1 MSPPLALKRK
11 LETIDLSKVP
21 VVDLSGDTA
30 PPPPKI
36 ARTEPPKIACTEP
49 PNQSQAQC
57 PLSREIIDDD
67 EDVLVETTGSEGQQ
81 LNVYDHVQSFQGF
94 TAPIVGVRYYNGII
108 SVQEHVNLTREPNN
122 MYDRNAIAVTNIRG
136 EKIGHVS
143 RTLAAKLSP
152 LMDRRQI
159 VLEGTVTGPK
169 GQFEAPCYYQILI
182 PSREPQRSASIAAVK
197 AAKIPGAK
205 LTDEYKAIEQA
216 IKESKKRAAAA
227 AKGRNNRKNPY
238 DGPVTREAWEFGDES
253 VWAASQ
259 FPPSQEYGTPGI
271 PEISAAWD
279 QFIDGAQQLINPR
292 EVEQLVQRYGNSEDD
307 LQKMPIAFQPD
318 RLKTKMLPYQLQGL
332 AWMLKME
339 HPQLPKGNEVVGMW
353 KRTTTGKYQN
363 IATMFTTDN
372 PDLPSGGLLADDMGL
387 GKTLQ
392 TISLIVA
399 DVSQEKVLIPSPKVD
414 EDTCTAGTLIVAPV
428 GVMSNWS
435 DQMAQHISKDQPLNV
450 LRYHQAGKAQAKNL
464 DNYDVVITSYGTLT
478 SDFSNKA
485 SQKKGLFSYKWRR
498 IVLDEA
504 HLIRNP
510 ASQASL
516 AACGLDAAS
525 RWSLTGTPIVNNMK
539 DLFSQVRFLRYSGGI
554 ANFETFSRCLI
565 RPLTR
570 GEPAA
575 SHLLQILMATVCL
588 RRLKHMKFVDLRLP
602 NITEYIRHVEF
613 HPDER
618 KKYEVLEMEG
628 KGLLQKYIHDANSNS
643 YRFLLEILLRM
654 RQVCNHSALCGERI
668 ASLMKLA
675 DVQQVSVL
683 NPEHLKALQDFL
695 DLAIEAQ
702 EDCTICMEPLNNR
715 NPRITTC
722 KHVFCLDCIT
732 KTISMQHK
740 CPLCRS
746 PLDAAKDL
754 IEPAIPTIKKQD
766 PEIPRDPDSSSKI
779 ERLMEILTMTHKKN
793 PGTKTVIFS
802 QWTSFLSLLEP
813 FLRKAGI
820 RFSRLDGTLNVK
832 KRDDAVET
840 FTQPGCEVLLASLAV
855 ANVGLNLV
863 MANQVIMADSWWA
876 PAVED
881 QAVDRV
887 YRLGQKR
894 EVTVWRLVV
903 ERSIEERVIEIQKKK
918 RKMVA
923 DAFRE
928 GQNKDGRRRTREER
942 VQEIGAL
949 LGF

>member
-1 MSPPLALKRK
+1 
-11 LETIDLSKVP
+11 
-21 VVDLSGDTA
+21 
-30 PPPPKI
+30 
-36 ARTEPPKIACTEP
+36 
-49 PNQSQAQC
+49 
-57 PLSREIIDDD
+57 
-67 EDVLVETTGSEGQQ
+67 
-81 LNVYDHVQSFQGF
+81 
-94 TAPIVGVRYYNGII
+94 
-108 SVQEHVNLTREPNN
+108 
-122 MYDRNAIAVTNIRG
+122 
-136 EKIGHVS
+136 
-143 RTLAAKLSP
+143 
-152 LMDRRQI
+152 
-159 VLEGTVTGPK
+159 
-169 GQFEAPCYYQILI
+169 
-182 PSREPQRSASIAAVK
+182 
-197 AAKIPGAK
+197 
-205 LTDEYKAIEQA
+205 
-216 IKESKKRAAAA
+216 
-227 AKGRNNRKNPY
+227 
-238 DGPVTREAWEFGDES
+238 
-253 VWAASQ
+253 
-259 FPPSQEYGTPGI
+259 
-271 PEISAAWD
+271 
-279 QFIDGAQQLINPR
+279 
-292 EVEQLVQRYGNSEDD
+292 
-307 LQKMPIAFQPD
+307 
-318 RLKTKMLPYQLQGL
+318 
-332 AWMLKME
+332 MLKME

-353 KRTTTGKYQN
+353 KKTTTGKYQN
-363 IATMFTTDN
+363 IATMFTTN
-372 PDLPSGGLLADDMGL
+372 APDLASGGLLADDMGL

-399 DVSQEKVLIPSPKVD
+399 DVSKERVLVPSPKAD
-414 EDTCTAGTLIVAPV
+414 ENACTAGTLIVAPV

-435 DQMAQHISKDQPLNV
+435 DQMAQHIRKDQPLRI

-464 DNYDVVITSYGTLT
+464 DSYDVVITSYGTLT
-478 SDFSNKA
+478 SDFSNKEK
-485 SQKKGLFSYKWRR
+485 QKKGLFNHKWRR

-510 ASQASL
+510 TSQASL

-565 RPLTR
+565 RPLKR

-575 SHLLQILMATVCL
+575 SHLLQILMATICL

-602 NITEYIRHVEF
+602 NVTEYVRRVEF

-618 KKYEVLEMEG
+618 KKYQALEMEA
-628 KGLLQKYIHDANSNS
+628 KGLLQQYILDANGNS

-654 RQVCNHSALCGERI
+654 RQVCNHGALCGERI

-675 DVQQVSVL
+675 DVQQVSVH
-683 NPEHLKALQDFL
+683 NPEHLEALQDFL

-702 EDCTICMEPLNNR
+702 EDCAICMEPLHNR

-722 KHVFCLDCIT
+722 KHVFCLDCIS
-732 KTISMQHK
+732 KTIEMQHK
-740 CPLCRS
+740 CPMCRS
-746 PLDAAKDL
+746 PLDAGKDL
-754 IEPAIPTIKKQD
+754 IEPAVPVVKQQE
-766 PEIPRDPDSSSKI
+766 PEIARDPDSSSKI

-802 QWTSFLSLLEP
+802 QWTFFLSLLEP

-820 RFSRLDGTLNVK
+820 RFARLDGTMNVK
-832 KRDDAVET
+832 KRDEAVVT
-840 FTQPGCEVLLASLAV
+840 FTESGCEVLLASLAV

-894 EVTVWRLVV
+894 EVTVWRLIV
-903 ERSIEERVIEIQKKK
+903 EGSIEERVMEIQQKK

-928 GQNKDGRRRTREER
+928 GQHGDRRRRTREER
-942 VQEIGAL
+942 VQEMGAL
-949 LGF
+949 LGFT